1 MSFLCFAAGR
11 RSVTSPSESEI
22 LYDVRGTLKVPCH
35 AYWYDNDTGRLHW
48 KLSGPV
54 AWVGCSHGVLDVLDM
69 LMLDVLLLDG
79 KGAACCFHSGNAEY
93 LPYRVL
99 YCMYLG
105 RRVR

>member
-54 AWVGCSHGVLDVLDM
+54 AWVVGCSHGVLDVLDM

-93 LPYRVL
+93 LIEYSIV
-99 YCMYLG
+99 CT
-105 RRVR
+105 